1 MERDRQRLWDQIAR
15 GELDDAARTAARLL
29 AVTPEPAAAAEVDA
43 AVALM
48 LQRVGRM
55 AESAA
60 RFRAAAQRVEPG
72 IERASYLADAAGS
85 ILMAGELDEAER
97 LATEAIDLGDRVGNV
112 FAACEGLATLSSVA
126 HSRGSP
132 AGALE
137 LAQRALDLST
147 VQREATG
154 GGPIPHLVVGTAL
167 VDLDRFDEADAAFTE
182 GLALSRQAKATAQ
195 VGWFLAFR
203 ATERFLAGRWNE
215 ALTDAEHTLASAERS
230 GTMAARPLA
239 WGIAGTIH
247 ASRGDRG
254 AVSGIFEAAG
264 PHRLGAFGGYGEAW
278 VLLARAMDA
287 RDPVDHFERLCEAWH
302 HSRSLTWFIPW
313 RVIAPALVRAAIA
326 VDERPLAESITEFAA
341 EGARLAGGA
350 GSAQAAALRCD
361 GLLRADPETLDAA
374 VEAYRKSGRPFPLG
388 HAYLDSARA
397 WGRIGCTDKAL
408 VCVREASEIFHEL
421 RAVVW
426 SALAGRMLADLAQT
440 PRSRPRTQDPLAGL
454 TQAERTVAE
463 LASTGLTNPQIA
475 ERLSLSARTVQTHL
489 SHAYAKLGI
498 GSRVELAALVAARD

>member
-29 AVTPEPAAAAEVDA
+29 AVTPEPAVAAEVDA

-60 RFRAAAQRVEPG
+60 RFTAAAQRVEPG
-72 IERASYLADAAGS
+72 VERASYLADAAGS
-85 ILMAGELDEAER
+85 ILMAGDLDEAER
-97 LATEAIDLGDRVGNV
+97 LATEAIELGDRVGNT
-112 FAACEGLATLSSVA
+112 FAACEGLSTLSSVA
-126 HSRGSP
+126 HARGRP
-132 AGALE
+132 FGALE
-137 LAQRALDLST
+137 LAQKALDLSA

-167 VDLDRFDEADAAFTE
+167 VDLDRFDEADAAFTD
-182 GLALSRQAKATAQ
+182 GLALSRQANATAQ

-215 ALTDAEHTLASAERS
+215 ALTDAERTLESAERS

-264 PHRLGAFGGYGEAW
+264 PHRLGAFGGYGEEW

-287 RDPVDHFERLCEAWH
+287 RNPMDHFERLCEAWH

-313 RVIAPALVRAAIA
+313 RVIAPALVRAALV
-326 VDERPLAESITEFAA
+326 VDARSLAASITELAA
-341 EGARLAGGA
+341 EGARLAGGT
-350 GSAQAAALRCD
+350 GSASAAALRCE
-361 GLLRADPETLDAA
+361 GLLRADPEMLDAA
-374 VEAYRKSGRPFPLG
+374 VVAYRASRRPFPLG
-388 HAYLDSARA
+388 HAYLDCARA
-397 WGRIGCTDKAL
+397 WSRVGSTDKAL
-408 VCVREASEIFHEL
+408 VCVREASEIFYDLH
-421 RAVVW
+421 AVVW
-426 SALAGRMLADLAQT
+426 SAQAGRMLTDFAQL
-440 PRSRPRTQDPLAGL
+440 PRARPRNKDPLAGL
-454 TQAERTVAE
+454 TQSERTVAE

-475 ERLSLSARTVQTHL
+475 DQLTLSARTVQSHL